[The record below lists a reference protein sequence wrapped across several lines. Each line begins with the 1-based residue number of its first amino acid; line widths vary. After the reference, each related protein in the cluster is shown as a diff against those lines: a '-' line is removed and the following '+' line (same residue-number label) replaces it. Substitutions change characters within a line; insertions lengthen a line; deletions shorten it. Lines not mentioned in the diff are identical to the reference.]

1 MKRSSNPSGQI
12 AARRALSRRNLNG
25 GARSAPAARRSPRR
39 SARQAAVERNTT
51 ESRVK
56 IVLALDGTGDRR
68 IRTTIPFLDHML
80 DLLAK
85 HGFFDLTIN
94 AKGDTHIDDHHTV
107 EDIGIV
113 LGEAL
118 QQALGKKEGI
128 RRFGTAWVP
137 LDETLAQ
144 VTVDLSGR
152 PYLVYNV
159 KLPHRRIKGLDL
171 YLFEDFFQAFSTHA
185 GMNLHINVPYGRNP
199 HHIMESIFK
208 ALAKALDQ
216 AVSVD
221 PRVTG
226 VLSTKGSL

>member
-1 MKRSSNPSGQI
+1 MKKMPT
-12 AARRALSRRNLNG
+12 RRAAIKR
-25 GARSAPAARRSPRR
+25 ATKETDIK
-39 SARQAAVERNTT
+39 VDW
-51 ESRVK
+51 
-56 IVLALDGTGDRR
+56 ALDGTGQSR

-80 DLLAK
+80 ELLAR
-85 HGFFDLTIN
+85 HGFFDLTVQ

-113 LGEAL
+113 LGDAL
-118 QQALGKKEGI
+118 TQALGKKVGV
-128 RRFGTAWVP
+128 RRFGWASAP

-171 YLFEDFFQAFSTHA
+171 YLFEDFFQAFVTHGA
-185 GMNLHINVPYGRNP
+185 FNLHVNVLYGRNP
-199 HHIMESIFK
+199 HHIMEAVFK

-216 AVSVD
+216 ATSLD
-221 PRVTG
+221 GRVKG
-226 VLSTKGSL
+226 VLSTKGRL